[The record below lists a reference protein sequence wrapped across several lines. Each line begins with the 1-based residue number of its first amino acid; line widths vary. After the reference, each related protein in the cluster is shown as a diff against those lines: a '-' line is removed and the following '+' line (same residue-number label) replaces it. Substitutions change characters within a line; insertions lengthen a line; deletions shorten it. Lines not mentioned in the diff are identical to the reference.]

1 MNLTSNRAIK
11 RSPLALALLS
21 GLLLPA
27 FAFAQDANSAA
38 PAKDLDK
45 IVVTGSLIPQS
56 QIETVV
62 PVTVISAKDIQARGF
77 SSLAEVLQKSSFAT
91 GGVQNNQT
99 SGAFTQGA
107 ETLSL
112 FGLSASYVKYLVD
125 GRPMANYPGLYNGTD
140 VFNNLSNIPVALVDR
155 IEILPGGQSS
165 LYGSDAIAGVV
176 NIILKK
182 GVDGSVLGG
191 RFGGYDQGGGQ
202 SARSLAH
209 AFSA

>member
-99 SGAFTQGA
+99 SGEF
-107 ETLSL
+107 
-112 FGLSASYVKYLVD
+112 
-125 GRPMANYPGLYNGTD
+125 
-140 VFNNLSNIPVALVDR
+140 I
-155 IEILPGGQSS
+155 
-165 LYGSDAIAGVV
+165 
-176 NIILKK
+176 
-182 GVDGSVLGG
+182 
-191 RFGGYDQGGGQ
+191 
-202 SARSLAH
+202 
-209 AFSA
+209 